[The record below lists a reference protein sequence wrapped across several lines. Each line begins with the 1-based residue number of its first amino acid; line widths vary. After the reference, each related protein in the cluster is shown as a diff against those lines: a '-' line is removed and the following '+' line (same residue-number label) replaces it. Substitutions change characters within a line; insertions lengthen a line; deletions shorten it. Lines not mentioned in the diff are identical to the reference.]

1 MEHTFAPSDLSPA
14 ESRGFPATGRP
25 ELPRILIVEDDPD
38 IRELLSTL
46 LHLAGFGCVVCDSA
60 EAGLT
65 ALREQPVDLILTDYA
80 LPVHTGLWL
89 LERAESEGLI
99 GGTPAMIVTAYPDP
113 AGESTYEIVQKPF
126 DLDDLVS
133 RVKRRMSDKGSDRRP
148 GGKARPAKNRGGGT
162 NHRGPDCPEPVELI
176 LYVSAQS
183 LGSAAAIRNIEKV
196 LARFASG
203 RVKLTVCD
211 LSEDPS
217 QGLEH
222 RVAFTP
228 TLVRQAPAPRTYILG
243 HITSPELL
251 LELLSDCELEGS

>member
-1 MEHTFAPSDLSPA
+1 MEHTFAHSDVDPA
-14 ESRGFPATGRP
+14 ESRGFPTTDRP
-25 ELPRILIVEDDPD
+25 EPPRILIVEDDPD

-80 LPVHTGLWL
+80 LPTHTGLWL

-99 GGTPAMIVTAYPDP
+99 EGTPVMIVTAYPDP
-113 AGESTYEIVQKPF
+113 ARGSTYEVVQKPF

-133 RVKRRMSDKGSDRRP
+133 RVKRRMGDKGADRRA
-148 GGKARPAKNRGGGT
+148 GGKARTGKKGGGRT
-162 NHRGPDCPEPVELI
+162 DQRDPDCPEPVELI
-176 LYVSAQS
+176 LYVSSQS
-183 LGSAAAIRNIEKV
+183 LASAAAIKNIQKV
-196 LARFASG
+196 LSRFASG

-211 LSEDPS
+211 LSENPS

-228 TLVRQAPAPRTYILG
+228 TLVRKAPAPKTYILG

-251 LELLSDCELEGS
+251 LELLSDCELEGN